1 MIIAVHGHHLA
12 MPDRALMHEAA
23 LLQHSVGG
31 GVTHIRRGVEA
42 VKLGVGEDELHRRAQ
57 GFGDIAVS
65 PKVGVEAVAYAA
77 HTGILNIED
86 GDVVDIGHQDREYYL
101 FVRHRK
107 ENTLGRHEGKC
118 FASKKGGRNL
128 RIYSRRICDA
138 IFAECHAQQ
147 KVQLAIGEPVE
158 IAHIGIVVPL
168 ITRHNLYEAGN

>member
-1 MIIAVHGHHLA
+1 METLIGNTRR
-12 MPDRALMHEAA
+12 PDITFYANGR
-23 LLQHSVGG
+23 
-31 GVTHIRRGVEA
+31 I
-42 VKLGVGEDELHRRAQ
+42 
-57 GFGDIAVS
+57 DITAFVS
-65 PKVGVEAVAYAA
+65 K
-77 HTGILNIED
+77 TLNIED

-107 ENTLGRHEGKC
+107 EDTLGRHEGKC